1 MTKTLSRSSS
11 VAVLPRWRLKLGKPF
26 QNDGEHFSSSIPGT
40 PGLDRL
46 DCLSQYFFSLG
57 LWQNPLL
64 HEGRESELGKLE
76 SGKRRCRSVSFI
88 CLVHSITSSA
98 VNRSFGGDG
107 QARCLG
113 GLQIDHEIVLGRLL
127 VGQITR
133 LLSEPLW
140 NLEHRRQW
148 TIQQSPSSE
157 DHGFTGRRALKFVEA
172 VWLLATGRV
181 LPFVV
186 AAGFRHRV
194 RLKASRNIGFVE
206 ARPQ

>member
-1 MTKTLSRSSS
+1 
-11 VAVLPRWRLKLGKPF
+11 
-26 QNDGEHFSSSIPGT
+26 
-40 PGLDRL
+40 
-46 DCLSQYFFSLG
+46 
-57 LWQNPLL
+57 
-64 HEGRESELGKLE
+64 
-76 SGKRRCRSVSFI
+76 
-88 CLVHSITSSA
+88 
-98 VNRSFGGDG
+98 
-107 QARCLG
+107 
-113 GLQIDHEIVLGRLL
+113 LL

>member
-11 VAVLPRWRLKLGKPF
+11 VALLPRWRLKLGKPF
-26 QNDGEHFSSSIPGT
+26 QNDGEHFSSSIPGA

-64 HEGRESELGKLE
+64 HRESELDKLE

-88 CLVHSITSSA
+88 CLVHSILVGSKQKLRRGWSSQ
-98 VNRSFGGDG
+98 VP
-107 QARCLG
+107 G

>member
-1 MTKTLSRSSS
+1 MQPFFISAHLVHGSEMTKTLSRSSS
-11 VAVLPRWRLKLGKPF
+11 VALLPRWRLKLGKPF
-26 QNDGEHFSSSIPGT
+26 QNDAEHFSSSIPGA

-46 DCLSQYFFSLG
+46 DCLSQYFFSRG
-57 LWQNPLL
+57 PLAKSPSSR
-64 HEGRESELGKLE
+64 GPR
-76 SGKRRCRSVSFI
+76 KR
-88 CLVHSITSSA
+88 
-98 VNRSFGGDG
+98 G
-107 QARCLG
+107 
-113 GLQIDHEIVLGRLL
+113 
-127 VGQITR
+127 GQITR

-186 AAGFRHRV
+186 AAGRNQ
-194 RLKASRNIGFVE
+194 ASRSLEGVSEHWLRRSSSPIE
-206 ARPQ
+206 ALATIEPIR